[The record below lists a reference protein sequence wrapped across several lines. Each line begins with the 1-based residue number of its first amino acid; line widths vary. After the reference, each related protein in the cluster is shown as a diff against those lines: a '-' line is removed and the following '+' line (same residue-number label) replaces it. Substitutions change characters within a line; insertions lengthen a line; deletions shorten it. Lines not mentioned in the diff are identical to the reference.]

1 MITVM
6 NQKTKLKKTI
16 FIAIMISMSI
26 VLSIVESM
34 ISTTLFI
41 IPGVKIGLANIITLI
56 VLYIYGEKE
65 AFIVVVIRILLVA
78 IISPVST
85 LLSFS
90 LSISG
95 GLFAIIT
102 MILVKKIKSL
112 SIMSTSVMGSLMH
125 MVGQILM
132 AMFVLETPTLIYY
145 LPYMM
150 ILSVPTGIFTG
161 IIGKKLV
168 YIFEHQL
175 NGQKE

>member
-161 IIGKKLV
+161 IIGKKLI

-175 NGQKE
+175 NG

>member
-1 MITVM
+1 M

-161 IIGKKLV
+161 IIGKKLI

-175 NGQKE
+175 NG

>member
-1 MITVM
+1 M

-150 ILSVPTGIFTG
+150 ILSVPTGVFTG
-161 IIGKKLV
+161 IIGKKLI

-175 NGQKE
+175 NG

>member
-1 MITVM
+1 M

-34 ISTTLFI
+34 ISTTFFI
-41 IPGVKIGLANIITLI
+41 IPGVKIGLANILTLV

-65 AFIVVVIRILLVA
+65 ALIVVVIRILLVA

-95 GLFAIIT
+95 GLFAIVT
-102 MILVKKIKSL
+102 MIFVKKIKSL

>member
-1 MITVM
+1 M